1 MTDTVPRGTVTL
13 ADGST
18 FVLPIGH
25 RKPLNAN
32 QVTYSRGGAIARNE
46 RVREFRKIVTARC
59 REARIPAG
67 QTHVHV
73 TLHYV
78 PKERR
83 RRDADN
89 LVPTLKPCIDGLR
102 DARVIP
108 DDTPDHVT
116 WEPPVIH
123 PADPR
128 NPRLWLEVTLR
139 PRESEANCAVSQP

>member
-67 QTHVHV
+67 RTTCHSPRGSPQ
-73 TLHYV
+73 
-78 PKERR
+78 
-83 RRDADN
+83 
-89 LVPTLKPCIDGLR
+89 
-102 DARVIP
+102 
-108 DDTPDHVT
+108 
-116 WEPPVIH
+116 PPVV
-123 PADPR
+123 AR
-128 NPRLWLEVTLR
+128 SYVA
-139 PRESEANCAVSQP
+139 SA